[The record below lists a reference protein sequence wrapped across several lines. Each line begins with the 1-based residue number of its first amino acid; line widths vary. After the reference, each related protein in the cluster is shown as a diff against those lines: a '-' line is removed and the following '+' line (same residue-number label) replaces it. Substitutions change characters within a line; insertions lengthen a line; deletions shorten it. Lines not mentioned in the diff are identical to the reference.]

1 MSTEMATE
9 ISPWQLKFSH
19 SKITALI
26 WICTYVS
33 TYIHK
38 SGCPYDDWI
47 LLQSQWSKIKFNHG
61 HDSWYEETKSN
72 LVAFSFYY
80 MTEIL
85 YQSYLWSNISWLI
98 SNWKWNPFKILLC
111 WRWLVCVRA
120 NEQISVVQ
128 LSEFSKNCQL
138 QFWKCFRISPFK
150 EQKNRNNFFVDP
162 GYFKNLKKNLWVSWK
177 NWQLASYLIFSTLL
191 RTAIICQNWVFDF
204 WEPWLCVL
212 RTALIITGALFLFL
226 ISAQHWN
233 KQTNM
238 RYICCEAYVMADV
251 YLACHVGFYFLK

>member
-1 MSTEMATE
+1 
-9 ISPWQLKFSH
+9 
-19 SKITALI
+19 
-26 WICTYVS
+26 
-33 TYIHK
+33 
-38 SGCPYDDWI
+38 
-47 LLQSQWSKIKFNHG
+47 
-61 HDSWYEETKSN
+61 
-72 LVAFSFYY
+72 
-80 MTEIL
+80 
-85 YQSYLWSNISWLI
+85 
-98 SNWKWNPFKILLC
+98 
-111 WRWLVCVRA
+111 
-120 NEQISVVQ
+120 
-128 LSEFSKNCQL
+128 
-138 QFWKCFRISPFK
+138 
-150 EQKNRNNFFVDP
+150 VDP